1 MEYFDATDAHKA
13 TQAHRNLKIEK
24 ELDLIYER
32 IKLAVQNGEYSVI
45 LDYYGKVMSPEVIQE
60 LKYKGFKI
68 KEFHGDQRDPC
79 YDITIS
85 W

>member
-1 MEYFDATDAHKA
+1 
-13 TQAHRNLKIEK
+13 
-24 ELDLIYER
+24 
-32 IKLAVQNGEYSVI
+32 VI